1 MTGGD
6 SVEHAS
12 EVTII
17 LPVSSSTLALFET
30 SSCSLIGE
38 QKFLILKI
46 KDSKEENIAIVKS
59 AQPL

>member
-30 SSCSLIGE
+30 SCSLIGE